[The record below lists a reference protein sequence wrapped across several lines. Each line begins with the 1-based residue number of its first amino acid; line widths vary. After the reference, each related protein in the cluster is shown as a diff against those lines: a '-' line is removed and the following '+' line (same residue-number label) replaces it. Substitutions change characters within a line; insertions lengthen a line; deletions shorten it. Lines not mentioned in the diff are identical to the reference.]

1 MITALTLIFLIGKK
15 FEDVI
20 INYAK
25 IETERIASIILNDV
39 IKMSDKKI
47 DNDFYKV
54 IRDSK
59 GNIQVIDFDNV
70 KTNKILTYINKEAT
84 KKLND
89 LEKGKSRELELSDA
103 LKGVKFTYINNGIVC
118 DIPLGVLYN
127 NSLLVNLTPSVPIK
141 FSFIGTVSSKIVTDV
156 KEYGV
161 NSALISISL
170 LVTIKE
176 QVTMP
181 HTVKSVS
188 LDNKVALVTQ
198 VVQGEVPYYYNPSY

>member
-1 MITALTLIFLIGKK
+1 M
-15 FEDVI
+15 
-20 INYAK
+20 
-25 IETERIASIILNDV
+25 
-39 IKMSDKKI
+39 
-47 DNDFYKV
+47 
-54 IRDSK
+54 
-59 GNIQVIDFDNV
+59 
-70 KTNKILTYINKEAT
+70 
-84 KKLND
+84 
-89 LEKGKSRELELSDA
+89 
-103 LKGVKFTYINNGIVC
+103 KFTYINNGIVC

-141 FSFIGTVSSKIVTDV
+141 FSFIGTVSSKIVTEV